1 MKVFIDKQNA
11 VTLTNKNFL
20 SSGGEASIY
29 VNRDQAFKIYSDPK
43 KAIAL
48 DKIKELQQIS
58 SKNIVCPQSM
68 LYDDNGKL
76 IGYTM
81 KFVSDT
87 VPLCKVFTKS
97 YKNRHAITT
106 KEIINLVNAFRN
118 DVEHVHSKDILIV
131 DLNELN
137 FLLNKDNDTIYFI
150 DVDSYQT
157 KSFPAT
163 AIMESIRDRHSK
175 TFSKLT
181 DWFSW
186 GIITFQMYVGI
197 HPYKGRHSSIKDMNG
212 RMLQNISVFNK
223 DVSIPSICNPISSI
237 PENYRNWY
245 KAIFENGKRLPPPTD
260 LVATVYI
267 KSYADLAVDD
277 SGQLIFEE
285 LETYDDLILKYA
297 YANNNKL
304 IITTNDM
311 FVNRRKIPFYQ
322 RNVELAT
329 TATNA
334 SLLAWVE
341 NQRLKL
347 YNVAT
352 ANEITVNIASEQ
364 ISALNGRIYSK
375 FGDTLSMLE
384 IIEIGSSV
392 HATLKPVTNILEK
405 ASFMFNSGV
414 LQNLLG
420 AWYANICCANKSYQV
435 RLKELD
441 GIKLIDAKYNN
452 HALLVL
458 GNVNGQYKSF
468 LFRFSKDFSRHT
480 VIVKEDAQI
489 DFRFACTDMGILAL
503 IEEDGC
509 LKLLSNKPDEDNIKS
524 LSDKRIN
531 YDMQL
536 AVEDNRLIGIQA
548 NKLYRIFIKKAPL
561 L

>member
-237 PENYRNWY
+237 PENYRL
-245 KAIFENGKRLPPPTD
+245 FPL
-260 LVATVYI
+260 
-267 KSYADLAVDD
+267 SYPD
-277 SGQLIFEE
+277 
-285 LETYDDLILKYA
+285 
-297 YANNNKL
+297 
-304 IITTNDM
+304 
-311 FVNRRKIPFYQ
+311 P
-322 RNVELAT
+322 
-329 TATNA
+329 
-334 SLLAWVE
+334 
-341 NQRLKL
+341 
-347 YNVAT
+347 
-352 ANEITVNIASEQ
+352 EIN
-364 ISALNGRIYSK
+364 
-375 FGDTLSMLE
+375 
-384 IIEIGSSV
+384 
-392 HATLKPVTNILEK
+392 
-405 ASFMFNSGV
+405 
-414 LQNLLG
+414 
-420 AWYANICCANKSYQV
+420 
-435 RLKELD
+435 
-441 GIKLIDAKYNN
+441 
-452 HALLVL
+452 
-458 GNVNGQYKSF
+458 
-468 LFRFSKDFSRHT
+468 
-480 VIVKEDAQI
+480 
-489 DFRFACTDMGILAL
+489 
-503 IEEDGC
+503 
-509 LKLLSNKPDEDNIKS
+509 
-524 LSDKRIN
+524 
-531 YDMQL
+531 
-536 AVEDNRLIGIQA
+536 
-548 NKLYRIFIKKAPL
+548 
-561 L
+561 